1 MSLEGGLRDRYQ
13 LTLEIIK
20 SRPTMSYFGL
30 GSHLE
35 YELHRISLPIMRRKH
50 EYRSLVLA

>member
-30 GSHLE
+30 GSHFE
-35 YELHRISLPIMRRKH
+35 YESHRISLLIIGRKH
-50 EYRSLVLA
+50 EYRSLI